1 MRFVAPRGGA
11 KGYRAPSVEC
21 KMLWSALS
29 LLARIWFLDWD
40 NKEAVDPGY
49 VLPYFGV
56 ITALNMSNVQLVYY
70 GRWKKSSLY

>member
-1 MRFVAPRGGA
+1 
-11 KGYRAPSVEC
+11 
-21 KMLWSALS
+21 MLWSALS